1 MKMFSLEM
9 VMYGVIKKST
19 PIPLVSERSLDMDLL
34 TYEIN
39 IPEDIGL
46 PWKIRLGIGK
56 RGKKTNPT
64 SPLPLSYF
72 KMQNTTTLAAFI
84 YSIQESLPV
93 SSNGD
98 NWIEFP
104 VEWPQRSALS
114 VMSYQIKIYCSDFLA
129 LENPASVTLC
139 VYGANGDTG
148 NRSLIRPFHK
158 ETGDRQSY
166 LFEINAV
173 QLGNLH
179 TLELSISSA
188 KSKLHFVNIEE

>member
-1 MKMFSLEM
+1 MRHDSFQIFLLIH
-9 VMYGVIKKST
+9 GVQYTLKFQ
-19 PIPLVSERSLDMDLL
+19 
-34 TYEIN
+34 IN

-56 RGKKTNPT
+56 QGKKTNPT

-114 VMSYQIKIYCSDFLA
+114 GEYKI
-129 LENPASVTLC
+129 
-139 VYGANGDTG
+139 
-148 NRSLIRPFHK
+148 LI
-158 ETGDRQSY
+158 
-166 LFEINAV
+166 
-173 QLGNLH
+173 
-179 TLELSISSA
+179 
-188 KSKLHFVNIEE
+188 